1 MSASSPLLEEQEDLE
16 YAEFL
21 RQQSSAP
28 SCRKL
33 SKRLAVYGSIVFVA
47 LVVFSV
53 VSIRVLFFRDV
64 THGPPKVT
72 NGTAVEPNT
81 RIEFPLHFQPSSK
94 TPRPL
99 PQQRLVGCDVW
110 EYRIPIPT
118 TPKIMV
124 GALGLY
130 VDRTEGRRRLAA
142 FSRANATE
150 ADADALVE
158 LLFHKAMGET
168 LRLVMSG
175 SPPNGKL
182 LEWWDQYTKPLRVR
196 YCGEDRAKLEFER
209 FAQFVSEQ
217 RVGKG
222 DELWFERRG
231 DDGQLFG
238 SRQPLAQGAAP
249 VASGC
254 LARALF
260 EAHFRYQQLGL
271 VNLLNELFRD

>member
-1 MSASSPLLEEQEDLE
+1 MSASSPLLEEEEGE

-21 RQQSSAP
+21 RQQSNTP

-33 SKRLAVYGSIVFVA
+33 SKRLAVYASVVFVA

-53 VSIRVLFFRDV
+53 VSIRILYFRDV

-81 RIEFPLHFQPSSK
+81 RIEFPLHFQPTK
-94 TPRPL
+94 APRQ
-99 PQQRLVGCDVW
+99 QQRLVGCDAW

-118 TPKIMV
+118 TPKVMV

-130 VDRTEGRRRLAA
+130 VDKAEGRRRLSA
-142 FSRANATE
+142 FSQTNATE
-150 ADADALVE
+150 ADLDVLVE

-168 LRLVMSG
+168 LRLVVSG

-182 LEWWDQYTKPLRVR
+182 LEWWEQYTKQLRVR
-196 YCGEDRAKLEFER
+196 YCGEERAKLEFEH
-209 FAQFVSEQ
+209 FAEFVGQQ

-231 DDGQLFG
+231 EEGQLFG
-238 SRQPLAQGAAP
+238 SREALAQGAKP
-249 VASGC
+249 VANGC

-260 EAHFRYQQLGL
+260 EAHFRYQKLGL
-271 VNLLNELFRD
+271 VNLLSELFRD